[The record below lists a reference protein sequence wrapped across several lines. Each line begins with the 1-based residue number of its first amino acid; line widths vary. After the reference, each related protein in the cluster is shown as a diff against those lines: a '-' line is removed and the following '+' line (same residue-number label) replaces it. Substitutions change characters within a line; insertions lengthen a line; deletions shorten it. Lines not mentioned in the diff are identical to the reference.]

1 MKISRIDFSI
11 TAQNAHKN
19 SLYGIKK
26 DSLQCDVFQKS
37 EFNPVSQLNDGSLQ
51 KTNREPSFKG
61 FFENLIMDEL
71 MSILGKS
78 SDPALL
84 KLGEI
89 ITQIK
94 RESEMSLYIETL
106 SDKEIRKSLL
116 QLRYKKVAEMNNAI
130 LYDSGF
136 DLDFINKT
144 CEEAKINNLLALE
157 RFINAYYSNPDNK
170 KIFKDQSIEA
180 MRIYGLLESKND
192 FAQFPELLLYLYNRS
207 GKEGIS
213 AGEKINTTLNFLK
226 KTGLRTFADFD
237 EKFKHLKSKFNN
249 FDDISDKVDAIEYMQ
264 ETYSGKISILN
275 DILKANPELKGI
287 DAEKSYAS
295 INDIVDYF
303 YEKNDGKSLDGLSD
317 IIMYVVKQNKLKSTG
332 MKSISDSFNNFQTPE
347 DKIEF
352 FRFLKDCNISISDFN
367 SLSGNIIISDIDNL
381 SFYINKDYFTEFIEG
396 IQNNSNKNGFDFYK
410 QFKDIIN
417 ALYGE
422 DENSGNVEMFIK
434 VADKFNLKNSDSVLT
449 FYNKMSKS
457 KKRTLT
463 SQEIKDFIN
472 LFSYADLN
480 KLPNQTKSST
490 TSTVD
495 YLRKE
500 KEHFSAVKKDI
511 EEFCRKDE
519 TAAFAGLSALEIY
532 KKYRDLIAENPDK
545 TIEILHNITN
555 YDIQNIEQYKL
566 HQQKIE
572 PFEAFFKSR
581 ENMLEFFANNN
592 IKFGDEPEEQ
602 LYRNNCLQ
610 IFNMLS
616 SGQNKEISLRRIKYY
631 AESGFLLKSQN
642 KLPEFIKKISEN
654 EIPEDILYIIA
665 DRKISSLN
673 TLEKFFKQYQSIN
686 SSSER
691 NLIEFLKQ
699 LPENISFDDCI
710 KILETIQNK
719 LNNLNIPVEINSD
732 NINLINIKDFINTNE
747 ITPGQITALL
757 NKIYMVSGETN
768 FLSSMAISNKQKEN
782 NFSAYQIALE
792 LAFKSEKSVESYQNI
807 LRLMG
812 LNKST
817 LNLPEDCSS
826 YIYAN
831 AIEKVLPEKFI
842 DFVNSD
848 DWLDYANNA
857 SKLPNLILH
866 ARLRAIDRFALNDT
880 DSIETLYT
888 EETKTK
894 LQDLFKTLYTDSPV
908 NLRGS
913 DISKRI
919 ITDFV
924 HKSNIIEAVFSNKG
938 EMITIVP
945 KKQKA

>member
-1 MKISRIDFSI
+1 MI
-11 TAQNAHKN
+11 
-19 SLYGIKK
+19 
-26 DSLQCDVFQKS
+26 
-37 EFNPVSQLNDGSLQ
+37 
-51 KTNREPSFKG
+51 
-61 FFENLIMDEL
+61 
-71 MSILGKS
+71 
-78 SDPALL
+78 
-84 KLGEI
+84 
-89 ITQIK
+89 
-94 RESEMSLYIETL
+94 
-106 SDKEIRKSLL
+106 
-116 QLRYKKVAEMNNAI
+116 
-130 LYDSGF
+130 
-136 DLDFINKT
+136 
-144 CEEAKINNLLALE
+144 
-157 RFINAYYSNPDNK
+157 
-170 KIFKDQSIEA
+170 
-180 MRIYGLLESKND
+180 
-192 FAQFPELLLYLYNRS
+192 
-207 GKEGIS
+207 
-213 AGEKINTTLNFLK
+213 
-226 KTGLRTFADFD
+226 
-237 EKFKHLKSKFNN
+237 
-249 FDDISDKVDAIEYMQ
+249 
-264 ETYSGKISILN
+264 
-275 DILKANPELKGI
+275 
-287 DAEKSYAS
+287 
-295 INDIVDYF
+295 
-303 YEKNDGKSLDGLSD
+303 
-317 IIMYVVKQNKLKSTG
+317 
-332 MKSISDSFNNFQTPE
+332 
-347 DKIEF
+347 
-352 FRFLKDCNISISDFN
+352 
-367 SLSGNIIISDIDNL
+367 
-381 SFYINKDYFTEFIEG
+381 
-396 IQNNSNKNGFDFYK
+396 
-410 QFKDIIN
+410 
-417 ALYGE
+417 
-422 DENSGNVEMFIK
+422 
-434 VADKFNLKNSDSVLT
+434 
-449 FYNKMSKS
+449 
-457 KKRTLT
+457 
-463 SQEIKDFIN
+463 
-472 LFSYADLN
+472 
-480 KLPNQTKSST
+480 
-490 TSTVD
+490 
-495 YLRKE
+495 
-500 KEHFSAVKKDI
+500 
-511 EEFCRKDE
+511 
-519 TAAFAGLSALEIY
+519 
-532 KKYRDLIAENPDK
+532 
-545 TIEILHNITN
+545 
-555 YDIQNIEQYKL
+555 
-566 HQQKIE
+566 
-572 PFEAFFKSR
+572 
-581 ENMLEFFANNN
+581 EFFANNN

-686 SSSER
+686 SSSDK

-732 NINLINIKDFINTNE
+732 NINLINIKDFIKTNE
-747 ITPGQITALL
+747 ITSGQITALL
-757 NKIYMVSGETN
+757 NKIYTVSEETN

>member
-1 MKISRIDFSI
+1 MKISKIDSSI

-19 SLYGIKK
+19 SLSRIKK
-26 DSLQCDVFQKS
+26 GSLQFDVFQKTES
-37 EFNPVSQLNDGSLQ
+37 NPVSRLNDNSSPEQ
-51 KTNREPSFKG
+51 NRVPSFKG
-61 FFENLIMDEL
+61 LLENFLIDKL
-71 MSILGKS
+71 MSILEKS
-78 SDPALL
+78 SDPVIL
-84 KLGEI
+84 KLAEI
-89 ITQIK
+89 VTQIK
-94 RESEMSLYIETL
+94 RESEMSLYIDIL
-106 SDKEIRKSLL
+106 SEKEIRKNLL
-116 QLRYKKVAEMNNAI
+116 QLRYRKVSELNEAV
-130 LYDSGF
+130 LFDSGF

-144 CEEAKINNLLALE
+144 CEEAKIYNLLALE
-157 RFINAYYSNPDNK
+157 RFINAYSFNPDNK
-170 KIFKDQSIEA
+170 KIFKDQNIEA

-192 FAQFPELLLYLYNRS
+192 FAQFPELLLYLYNCS
-207 GKEGIS
+207 KQEGT
-213 AGEKINTTLNFLK
+213 APEEKINTTLNFLK
-226 KTGLRTFADFD
+226 KTGLKTFTDFD

-264 ETYSGKISILN
+264 KTYAGKISMLN

-287 DAEKSYAS
+287 DAEKSYTY

-303 YEKNDGKSLDGLSD
+303 YEKNDGRSLDGLSD
-317 IIMYVVKQNKLKSTG
+317 IITYVVRQNKLKSTG

-347 DKIEF
+347 DKIDF
-352 FRFLKDCNISISDFN
+352 FRFLKDCNISIADFN
-367 SLSGNIIISDIDNL
+367 SLNGNIIISDIDNL
-381 SFYINKDYFTEFIEG
+381 SFYINKDYFTKFIEG
-396 IQNNSNKNGFDFYK
+396 IQSGTHKNGFDFYK

-417 ALYGE
+417 ALFGK
-422 DENSGNVEMFIK
+422 DENSENVEMFIK

-463 SQEIKDFIN
+463 SHEIKDFIN
-472 LFSYADLN
+472 LFSYADLD
-480 KLPNQTKSST
+480 KITDQTKPLNI
-490 TSTVD
+490 STVD

-500 KEHFSAVKKDI
+500 KEQFSIVKKDI
-511 EEFCRKDE
+511 EEFCRRDE

-532 KKYRDLIAENPDK
+532 KKYRDLIAENPDNTAK
-545 TIEILHNITN
+545 ILQNITN

-566 HQQKIE
+566 HLQKIE
-572 PFEAFFKSR
+572 PFEAFFENR
-581 ENMLEFFANNN
+581 EDMLRFFENNN
-592 IKFGDEPEEQ
+592 IKFGDEYKEQ
-602 LYRNNCLQ
+602 LYRDNCLQ
-610 IFNMLS
+610 IFNMLL
-616 SGQNKEISLRRIKYY
+616 SGQNKEKSLKRIKYY

-642 KLPEFIKKISEN
+642 KLSEFIKRIYEN
-654 EIPEDILYIIA
+654 EIPKDILSIIA

-673 TLEKFFKQYQSIN
+673 ALEKFFRQYQSIN
-686 SSSER
+686 PSDER
-691 NLIEFLKQ
+691 KLIEFLKQ
-699 LPENISFDDCI
+699 LPENISFNDCTE
-710 KILETIQNK
+710 ILETVQNK
-719 LNNLNIPVEINSD
+719 LKDLNIPVEINSD
-732 NINLINIKDFINTNE
+732 NIHLINTKDFMNKNE
-747 ITPGQITALL
+747 IKPGQITALL
-757 NKIYMVSGETN
+757 NKIYTVSGDTN
-768 FLSSMAISNKQKEN
+768 FLSSMSISDKPKEN

-812 LNKST
+812 LNKNA
-817 LNLPEDCSS
+817 LNLPKDCSS

-831 AIEKVLPEKFI
+831 AIEKVLPEEFTN
-842 DFVNSD
+842 FVNSD
-848 DWLDYANNA
+848 DWLDYAKDS

-924 HKSNIIEAVFSNKG
+924 HKSNVVEAVFSNKG
-938 EMITIVP
+938 EMITIVQ
-945 KKQKA
+945 KKRKA